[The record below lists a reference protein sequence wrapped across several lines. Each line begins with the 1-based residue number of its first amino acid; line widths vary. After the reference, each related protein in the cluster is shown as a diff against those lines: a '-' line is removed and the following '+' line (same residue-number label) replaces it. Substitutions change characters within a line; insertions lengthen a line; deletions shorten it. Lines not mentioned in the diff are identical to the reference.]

1 MEEWKQCIEA
11 YEVSNKGNI
20 RKKLLNGVYINI
32 NGSIM
37 NTGYKYFQLQR
48 DGKRINY
55 FVHQQV
61 ALLFIGERPEGLVI
75 DHIDRNK
82 LNNEPSNLRYIT
94 QKENTFNRNGV
105 HQHIPQD
112 TPNRQAV
119 VCKEYN
125 ERNKEKI
132 KLWKKEKLECEMCHT
147 FIQRTCM
154 LNHKRKCDGLPNL
167 CKRKSGRKSSTV

>member
-20 RKKLLNGVYINI
+20 RKKLWNGEYINI

-37 NTGYKYFQLQR
+37 NRGYKYFQLQR

-55 FVHQQV
+55 LVHQEV
-61 ALLFIGERPEGLVI
+61 ARLFIGERPEGLVI
-75 DHIDRNK
+75 DNIDRNK

-94 QKENTFNRNGV
+94 QKENTFNNDRV

-112 TPNRQAV
+112 TPNRHSMI
-119 VCKEYN
+119 CKEYRKLN
-125 ERNKEKI
+125 IEKI
-132 KLWKKEKLECEMCHT
+132 NLRKKEKLECEMCHT
-147 FIQRTCM
+147 FIQRCWMTR
-154 LNHKRKCDGLPNL
+154 HKRMCDGLPNL